1 MMKIKKAREMK
12 KYFGIFAAAFAALS
26 VLSCQREVEPEGGN
40 DANLVSLKILT
51 SVDAKS
57 SLELDGE
64 SAPTGRVRWDYG
76 DEITVFDGVAPR
88 HFTASDIPAEGSH
101 VATFDGNVDAG
112 ATAFAAVYPYAE
124 GYTAADYAAG
134 VISTAIP
141 SEQLVAAPGSYS
153 RNANVC
159 VAYALKSDAEQVPL
173 SDDEYIFTQMLFH
186 NVGGLLKF
194 TLSQDGVHQSVTIRT
209 ADNSALTGAIEATAA
224 TGEAVSAAVGAVD
237 YVTIA
242 AENGGF
248 LAAGD
253 YYAVV
258 LPFTDKTVSLEFS
271 NGEKSKKRNSK
282 AVISLDRAAIR
293 DLGTIDAGIDY
304 ITGKY
309 VIAGTDTNPYI
320 LTKYSGTGTIYPA
333 TQAVSINNETGVVT
347 VLGSKADYVLT
358 VAASDEDGLYTIKD
372 AAGYYLTAYSTN
384 NYLHGTT
391 TVENG
396 SYWQFSDAGD
406 GLVDIVATK
415 LGSTYAREI
424 RLNYN
429 SGNPRF
435 TCYKSTSTMQ
445 KAGLYPAD
453 KVVESLVPT
462 SNPVISCSDNTI
474 TITCDTDGAVIY
486 YEMGTTAED
495 TDDPTEA
502 SAVYDAENK
511 PTITSDAYVKAFAV
525 ADGYAPSEV
534 VGLACEYGSSSSSYV
549 LFTGSIEEGD
559 YVIVSDGS
567 AMKAAISSN
576 RFTMSA
582 VSVSNNTITDPDS
595 SIVWHV
601 AASGNYWT
609 LYNEQAK
616 KYAGGT
622 GSNNQGALLSS
633 VTDYAKW
640 TFSYANS
647 TWTVSNYGQSSNGKN
662 STLRRNGTFGFGTYG
677 AATGT
682 APVLYKFEDNTDWVL
697 DAINVTTP
705 PTKTVYEVGD
715 SFDASGMVVSAT
727 YVDEVDNTHTK
738 VVVVDASELTIVA
751 PDMTTGGAKSVSIS
765 WEEKNTTQAITVIE
779 WGVDELEITTPPDK
793 VNYSVG
799 DTFDPDGMVVVAHY
813 VDLGGSSETKD
824 VIVDKESLEFTPSG
838 ALVSGTTYVRISFEG
853 KSVNQPISVADW
865 VLDSITI
872 TTAPTKTTYSV
883 GETFNPSGMVVTAHY
898 VDNGGS
904 ADPVDEFV
912 NLESLTIPTNA
923 LTLGTTSVTIGY
935 TFKDRTRT
943 ASQAITVID
952 SAPSHSVTFNQL
964 ASSTGC
970 TYTVSAGGSSVT
982 SGGDVTE
989 GAEVTLAVANLGT
1002 GYTFSSWLV
1011 TKADDVNTTVT
1022 VTNGKFTMPAYDVK
1036 IFASFTVTD
1045 NLTRSLIGVTGT
1057 GYTDWTNKSDK
1068 SPAVYAGKTAGG
1080 NSSIQFNTYSTN
1092 NKRGIISS
1100 TSGGYVKSVALTW
1113 NSNTSNGR
1121 SVTVRGSTSEMTMSN
1136 FTSAASAVSIS
1147 KNDSAE
1153 KDISAAK
1160 YTYVGFQAI
1169 GGALYL
1175 NNIAI
1180 TWVVTSD

>member
-1 MMKIKKAREMK
+1 MMMKIKKAREMK

-124 GYTAADYAAG
+124 GYAAADYAAG

-194 TLSQDGVHQSVTIRT
+194 TLSQGGVHKSVTIRT

-258 LPFTDKTVSLEFS
+258 LPFAEKTVSLEFS

-320 LTKYSGTGTIYPA
+320 LTKYSGTGTVYPA

-372 AAGYYLTAYSTN
+372 AAGYYLTAYSTS

-406 GLVDIVATK
+406 GLVNIVATK

-445 KAGLYPAD
+445 KVGLYPAD

-727 YVDEVDNTHTK
+727 YVDEDDNTHTK

-779 WGVDELEITTPPDK
+779 WQLAGIEVTTPPATTT
-793 VNYSVG
+793 YAVG
-799 DTFDPDGMVVVAHY
+799 DSFNAAGMEVTASYDDKGGSENVKEEVLDNDDLTISPAGPYMEAGDVTVTVSYGGFSDTVEIEVVAEVTDY
-813 VDLGGSSETKD
+813 AITFTQPSQTGCSFAVKVGGTAIS
-824 VIVDKESLEFTPSG
+824 SG
-838 ALVSGTTYVRISFEG
+838 ARYAEGTEVTLEATAGSGYAFSAWNVTGATVSG
-853 KSVNQPISVADW
+853 N
-865 VLDSITI
+865 
-872 TTAPTKTTYSV
+872 TATATFTV
-883 GETFNPSGMVVTAHY
+883 GNS
-898 VDNGGS
+898 D
-904 ADPVDEFV
+904 
-912 NLESLTIPTNA
+912 
-923 LTLGTTSVTIGY
+923 VTISA
-935 TFKDRTRT
+935 TF
-943 ASQAITVID
+943 
-952 SAPSHSVTFNQL
+952 
-964 ASSTGC
+964 
-970 TYTVSAGGSSVT
+970 VT
-982 SGGDVTE
+982 SGPSTGDVLYSCDFGT
-989 GAEVTLAVANLGT
+989 TDNVA
-1002 GYTFSSWLV
+1002 
-1011 TKADDVNTTVT
+1011 
-1022 VTNGKFTMPAYDVK
+1022 
-1036 IFASFTVTD
+1036 FASY
-1045 NLTRSLIGVTGT
+1045 TGGT
-1057 GYTDWTNKSDK
+1057 SY
-1068 SPAVYAGKTAGG
+1068 
-1080 NSSIQFNTYSTN
+1080 SSASTLSYSTN
-1092 NKRGIISS
+1092 SASHAYISTGTAGNMEGGNIFLGNKSYGKTGLAVTISGIKSYGASKVTVFWACNNANSQMAVSQSS
-1100 TSGGYVKSVALTW
+1100 TTAVKSA
-1113 NSNTSNGR
+1113 N
-1121 SVTVRGSTSEMTMSN
+1121 
-1136 FTSAASAVSIS
+1136 SAANRAVFVLSGTETTIS
-1147 KNDSAE
+1147 LV
-1153 KDISAAK
+1153 ISGTSKSSNSRVDNVIVK
-1160 YTYVGFQAI
+1160 YGDV
-1169 GGALYL
+1169 
-1175 NNIAI
+1175 
-1180 TWVVTSD
+1180 SE